1 MPPFLLTLIGPVVF
15 MLGIGKLSTVAL
27 LFSSAVLLSFGFYAH
42 ATTSEDYE
50 KALKSYNVNEFDE
63 AYIHL
68 KNSLQKDPQNLAA
81 KILMGRI
88 LLINGYLVAA
98 EQEFIEAIEMGAD
111 INLLA
116 EPLGN
121 TWLFLNKY
129 KEIIEFQETAT
140 LSGENK
146 RNWHQTRA
154 TACTR
159 LEDLDCSK
167 NEYNEILK
175 NYPNYLPAINGL
187 AAIALQ
193 RENIDLARSLVERAE
208 QLDNENAITW
218 RLKGQLAYL
227 EGDASTATEYLQRA
241 LTFDREDPIALRN
254 LVDLYLQAK
263 DYDRARLFVAEI
275 IQDTPNDPLAILL
288 NSWLESRGEKE
299 IIDNEKLQ
307 QLNEFMSQLSPE
319 LIASQ
324 PMLLYISGLTNFFN
338 NNMEKAAKDFTA
350 YLQREPEDI
359 QAVMMLSQVYLATQ
373 QYKQALILL
382 EKHQRAL
389 TDNVDSA
396 LVLGDLFIRQNKA
409 FKAERLLRSLNERY
423 PDNAQL
429 QLFEIKLMAARGKR
443 DEALAILEQNFQN
456 NRQNSVYLFTYALMH
471 LQSQNYT
478 KALQGAERLGELLPD
493 EAEVYNL
500 KAGILIRQGKLEDAK
515 QNIEHALSIKPT
527 LFPAKFN
534 LAATES
540 RLGNIEKSNA
550 LVDELLTLS
559 PKHTESLL
567 LKAYNLS
574 KTGMRDQAKQ
584 IYLEILVL
592 NPDNISARERLIQI
606 YQSERDYETAL
617 YHVERLLKDN
627 FDNPD
632 YLLDKASLQ
641 LTLRQQK
648 EAQKT
653 LNIVENFIQGD
664 AGRLVTFSNL
674 QMRLENPQG
683 ALNALMQAQNAAP
696 NSAFIALSRVRLLI
710 QLRQLDSAESILND
724 LASSQ
729 SKNAN
734 YWHTYGELLT
744 ASEKDAQAVDAYQQA
759 LALDPNFSQPLI
771 TLYNYALREEYVETF
786 LSQAQTIAEKNPSNL
801 LARNLLG
808 QYLFFIRDYER
819 AIPIYT
825 KLIEEPNL
833 LNPAQAFNRLALM
846 KMDQSLEQAAALVEK
861 AYALSPTNADILD
874 TYGWVKAQQGEYEGS
889 LKLLREAFSRNAKD
903 PNIRYHLGYTLAKL
917 NRIEEAK
924 KELTFAVNTERPFFM
939 RPQAQQLLN
948 SL

>member
-1 MPPFLLTLIGPVVF
+1 
-15 MLGIGKLSTVAL
+15 MLGIGKLSNVAL
-27 LFSSAVLLSFGFYAH
+27 LLSSAVLFTVGFNAR

-50 KALKSYNVNEFDE
+50 KALKSYNINEFDE

-129 KEIIEFQETAT
+129 KEIINFQETTT
-140 LSGENK
+140 LTGENK
-146 RNWHQTRA
+146 RNWQQTRA

-167 NEYNEILK
+167 NEYNQILE

-193 RENIDLARSLVERAE
+193 QENAPLARSYVERAE
-208 QLDNENAITW
+208 QLDKENAITW

-389 TDNVDSA
+389 IENIDSA

-409 FKAERLLRSLNERY
+409 FKAERLLRSLNDRY
-423 PDNAQL
+423 PNNPQL
-429 QLFEIKLMAARGKR
+429 QLFEIKLMAARGKQ
-443 DEALAILEQNFQN
+443 DEALAILEQNFQSN
-456 NRQNSVYLFTYALMH
+456 SQSSVYLFTYALMH
-471 LQSQNYT
+471 LQTQNYT
-478 KALQGAERLGELLPD
+478 KALQGADLLGKLLPD
-493 EAEVYNL
+493 EAEVFNL
-500 KAGILIRQGKLEDAK
+500 KAGILIRQGKLQEAK
-515 QNIEHALSIKPT
+515 QNIEQALALKPT

-540 RLGNIEKSNA
+540 RLGNVEKSNE
-550 LVDELLTLS
+550 LVEELLSLS

-567 LKAYNLS
+567 LKAFNLS

-584 IYLEILVL
+584 IYLEIIVL
-592 NPDNISARERLIQI
+592 NPENIPARERLIQI
-606 YQSERDYETAL
+606 YQTERDFETAL
-617 YHVERLLKDN
+617 YHVDRLLKDN

-641 LTLRQQK
+641 LTMRQQK
-648 EAQKT
+648 DAQKT
-653 LNIVENFIQGD
+653 LGIVENFIRND
-664 AGRLVTFSNL
+664 APRLVKFSNL
-674 QMRLENPQG
+674 QMQLENPQG
-683 ALNALMQAQNAAP
+683 ALNALVEAQNAAP
-696 NSAFIALSRVRLLI
+696 DSTFIALSRVRLLI
-710 QLRQLDSAESILND
+710 QLNQLTGAEAILND
-724 LASSQ
+724 LAKTQ

-734 YWHTYGELLT
+734 YWHSYGEFLA
-744 ASEKDAQAVDAYQQA
+744 ASGKDAQAVEAFQQA

-771 TLYNYALREEYVETF
+771 ALYNYALRESFVEIF
-786 LSQAQTIAEKNPSNL
+786 LSQTEDIANSYPSNL

-808 QYLFFIRDYER
+808 QYLFFIRDYAR

-833 LNPAQAFNRLALM
+833 LNPAQAYNRLALM
-846 KMDQSLEQAAALVEK
+846 KMDNSLEQAAGLVEK
-861 AYALSPTNADILD
+861 AYDLSPSNADILD
-874 TYGWVKAQQGEYEGS
+874 TFGWVKAQQGDYEGS

-924 KELTFAVNTERPFFM
+924 KELSFAVNTERPFFM